1 MANHP
6 LGKNVLIIGACGGVG
21 RAFLR
26 MLARDRGRLGKLV
39 LVDKQDQLLDD
50 RLLPHQ
56 ELDYEFQ
63 KTAIDVDKHREDYV
77 RLLKIHGIDMVIDL
91 SVHETRAMLAV
102 TDGAGVSYINT
113 GVANRPGENFS
124 EVVLDLVRRKASSWN
139 APHILCSGMNPGIV
153 NMWVRR
159 GIEKSGVPKSIVH
172 FEYDTGE
179 PLAGGMPIIAWSRET
194 LLDEI
199 VNDPAGYVVGKNKIE
214 FVPPNP
220 LKNRVSMEEVLR
232 PIMNLRVYPRG
243 FLLLHEENIT
253 LGQKYDVPSRFL
265 FSLKTETMDY
275 LEKVYDKRKEIPLDT
290 LALGDNGKIPLKG
303 EATVGVC
310 LEYQNTR
317 EYFFNTTP
325 QGEVPGVSGSCRQV
339 AAGLHAAFRTVVED
353 PLGKRVY
360 FVEDLL
366 GTTCERLMMENL
378 PMQHVVVSKNQT
390 AVG

>member
-6 LGKNVLIIGACGGVG
+6 LGKNLLVIGACGGVG

-26 MLARDRGRLGKLV
+26 TLLGERERMEKLL
-39 LVDKQDQLLDD
+39 LVDKKEPWADD
-50 RLLPHQ
+50 GSASFR
-56 ELDYEFQ
+56 ELKGEFI
-63 KTAIDVDKHREDYV
+63 KASVDVDKGPEDYL
-77 RLLKIHGIDMVIDL
+77 RLLKTYRIDIVIDL
-91 SVHETRAMLAV
+91 SVNETRAMLAAS
-102 TDGAGVSYINT
+102 DRAGVSYINT

-124 EVVLDLVRRKASSWN
+124 EVVLDLVHRKTASWN
-139 APHILCSGMNPGIV
+139 AAHVLCSGMNPGVV
-153 NMWVRR
+153 NMWV
-159 GIEKSGVPKSIVH
+159 GKAIAASGVPKNIVH

-179 PLAGGMPIIAWSRET
+179 PVAGGMPIIAWSRET
-194 LLDEI
+194 L
-199 VNDPAGYVVGKNKIE
+199 
-214 FVPPNP
+214 
-220 LKNRVSMEEVLR
+220 LR

-275 LEKVYDKRKEIPLDT
+275 LEKVYDRKKEIPLDT

-310 LEYQNTR
+310 LEYENTR

-353 PLGKRVY
+353 PLEKRVH

-366 GTTCERLMMENL
+366 GTTCERLMLNNL
-378 PMQHVVVSKNQT
+378 PMQHVVLLKK
-390 AVG
+390 

>member
-6 LGKNVLIIGACGGVG
+6 LGKNVLVIGACGGVG
-21 RAFLR
+21 RAFIRTL
-26 MLARDRGRLGKLV
+26 LKDRGRLGKLV
-39 LVDKQDQLLDD
+39 FVDKQEPWADD
-50 RLLPHQ
+50 RSLSFR
-56 ELDYEFQ
+56 ELKGEFL
-63 KTAIDVDKHREDYV
+63 KTTIDVDKGREDYLG
-77 RLLKIHGIDMVIDL
+77 LLKTHGVDIVIDL
-91 SVHETRAMLAV
+91 SVNETRAMLAA
-102 TDGAGVSYINT
+102 TDRAGVSYINT

-124 EVVLDLVRRKASSWN
+124 EVVLDLVHRQTESWN
-139 APHILCSGMNPGIV
+139 APHVLCSVKNPGVV

-159 GIEKSGVPKSIVH
+159 AIASSGVPKNIVH

-179 PLAGGMPIIAWSRET
+179 PVAGGMPIIAWSRET

-199 VNDPAGYVVGKNKIE
+199 VNDPAGYVVGKNKIK

-232 PIMNLRVYPRG
+232 RIMNLPVYPRG

-310 LEYQNTR
+310 LEYENSR

-353 PLGKRVY
+353 PLEKRVY

-366 GTTCERLMMENL
+366 GTTCERLMLNNL
-378 PMQHVVVSKNQT
+378 PMQHVVVSKK
-390 AVG
+390 